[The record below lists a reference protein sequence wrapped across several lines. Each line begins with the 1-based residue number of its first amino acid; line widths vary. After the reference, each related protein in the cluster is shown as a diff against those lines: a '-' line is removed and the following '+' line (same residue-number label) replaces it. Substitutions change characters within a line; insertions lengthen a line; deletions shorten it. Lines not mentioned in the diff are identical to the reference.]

1 MGLKENLQNEPVS
14 RLALREPVVA
24 NGEAT
29 VREGILR
36 MRERELGCVIIVD
49 DDHRPLGI
57 FTERMLRQMMVNNPA
72 AVNEQLRDYMN
83 RDVRWVRAT
92 DPIVKVLQAMQFEK
106 TRFVGVID
114 GEGRLVGLTGQK
126 GLMEYVA
133 EHFPQQVMVQ
143 RVGLP
148 PYSTEREGA

>member
-24 NGEAT
+24 NAKAT

-36 MRERELGCVIIVD
+36 MRERGLGCVIIAD

-57 FTERMLRQMMVNNPA
+57 FTEGMLRRMLVSNPA
-72 AVNEQLRDYMN
+72 AVEEPLGEHMN
-83 RDVRWVRAT
+83 RAARWVRLT
-92 DPIVKVLQAMQFEK
+92 DPVIKVVQAMQNEK

-114 GEGRLVGLTGQK
+114 DEGRLAGLTGQK
-126 GLMEYVA
+126 GLMEFVA

-143 RVGLP
+143 RIGRP
-148 PYSTEREGA
+148 AYFAQREGA